1 MRNKYYFNLNAL
13 FLFLPPLKIL
23 ENMLACE
30 DLWSP
35 FEDTWS
41 NRRDHL
47 LCKEKWIDWS
57 INYLT

>member
-1 MRNKYYFNLNAL
+1 MRNKYYFKLISLMFFQFTFNLNAL

-35 FEDTWS
+35 F
-41 NRRDHL
+41 
-47 LCKEKWIDWS
+47 
-57 INYLT
+57 